1 MFKSTKE
8 HLNAMIT
15 GDNYQTT
22 DDPIGNWASISM
34 VDNAKASASDLQ
46 AYNNQLLADS
56 AAVQYEN
63 NLDLMNQANAFTAY
77 ESQLNRDFQTNANQI
92 AMNFEAEQAKLLRDW
107 QNQQR
112 STAYQTAVS
121 DMKAAGLN
129 PILAA
134 NGSGAALGSGAM
146 ASGVS
151 SAGSSGS
158 SVSASV
164 SKADVDYTTS
174 REIYK
179 MAVNAATNML
189 GGLFGLAGTAMRKK

>member
-1 MFKSTKE
+1 MPITAGPFYPVQSSMQQAPATGA
-8 HLNAMIT
+8 AM
-15 GDNYQTT
+15 Q
-22 DDPIGNWASISM
+22 
-34 VDNAKASASDLQ
+34 L
-46 AYNNQLLADS
+46 YNNQLLQDA

-63 NLDLMNQANAFTAY
+63 NLDLMNQANTFSAEQA
-77 ESQLNRDFQTNANQI
+77 QLNRDFQTTANRI
-92 AMNFEAEQAKLLRDW
+92 AMDFEADQARLNREW

-112 STAYQTAVS
+112 STAFQTAVA

-151 SAGSSGS
+151 SAGSSAS

-179 MAVNAATNML
+179 LAVSSAM
-189 GGLFGLAGTAMRKK
+189 GLANTSINGIFGLAGSLLGKK